1 LGGDAENMMGSRSF
15 QYGDHVRHN
24 RRPEWG
30 IGSIVKAEE
39 TTLNGQPSQRVT
51 VRFPNAGL
59 KTIITAHADL
69 QVVDTNNGPESD
81 GADTHP
87 LGGWDKMKESDWL
100 GEVAQRKVEEAMT
113 SLAPEA
119 RDPFMSLRKR
129 LEACLDLYRFER
141 TGRSLSDWA
150 VAQSGLTDPLSR
162 FTRHEL
168 EVLFDQWAA
177 QRDEHLGRLLQEVKA
192 EPAIVA
198 QLVESAPAGARDA
211 VRRLTAVR

>member
-1 LGGDAENMMGSRSF
+1 MMSSRKF
-15 QYGDHVRHN
+15 EYGDRVRHT

-30 IGSIVKAEE
+30 IGSIVKTEE
-39 TTLNGQPSQRVT
+39 VTLNGRRTQRVS

-59 KTIITAHADL
+59 KTISTAHAEL
-69 QVVDTNNGPESD
+69 QLVNSNNGPESD

-113 SLAPEA
+113 SLSPEV
-119 RDPFMSLRKR
+119 RDPFKSLPQR
-129 LEACLDLYRFER
+129 LEACLDLFRFER
-141 TGRSLSDWA
+141 TGRSVIDWA
-150 VAQSGLTDPLSR
+150 IAQSGLADPLTR

-177 QRDEHLGRLLQEVKA
+177 QRDEHLSRLLQEVKA
-192 EPAIVA
+192 EPGVVA
-198 QLVESAPAGARDA
+198 KLVESAPAGARDA
-211 VRRLTAVR
+211 VRRLTAAR

>member
-1 LGGDAENMMGSRSF
+1 MMSSRSF
-15 QYGDHVRHN
+15 EYGDRVRHA
-24 RRPEWG
+24 RKPEWG
-30 IGSIVKAEE
+30 IGSIVRTEE
-39 TTLNGQPSQRVT
+39 VTLNGRRAQRVS

-59 KTIITAHADL
+59 KTIITAQAEL
-69 QVVDTNNGPESD
+69 QLVNANNGPESD

-87 LGGWDKMKESDWL
+87 LGGWDKMKDTDWL
-100 GEVAQRKVEEAMT
+100 GGVAQRKVEEAMT

-119 RDPFMSLRKR
+119 CDPFMSLQKR
-129 LEACLDLYRFER
+129 LEACLDLYRFDR
-141 TGRSLSDWA
+141 TGRSLLDWA

-177 QRDEHLGRLLQEVKA
+177 QRDEHLGRLLQEVKV
-192 EPAIVA
+192 EPKMVA
-198 QLVESAPAGARDA
+198 KLVESAPAGARDA

>member
-1 LGGDAENMMGSRSF
+1 MMSSRKFEFGDR
-15 QYGDHVRHN
+15 VRHA
-24 RRPEWG
+24 RKPEWG

-39 TTLNGQPSQRVT
+39 MTLNDRRAQRVS

-59 KTIITAHADL
+59 KTISTAHAEL
-69 QVVDTNNGPESD
+69 QLVNANNGPETD

-100 GEVAQRKVEEAMT
+100 GEVAQRKVLEAMT
-113 SLAPEA
+113 SIAPEA
-119 RDPFMSLRKR
+119 LDPFMSPEKR

-141 TGRSLSDWA
+141 TGRSVIDWA
-150 VAQSGLTDPLSR
+150 VAQSGLADPLSR

-177 QRDEHLGRLLQEVKA
+177 QRDEQMGRLLQEVKVD
-192 EPAIVA
+192 PGVVA
-198 QLVESAPAGARDA
+198 KLVDSAPPRARDA
-211 VRRLTAVR
+211 VRRLTAAR

>member
-1 LGGDAENMMGSRSF
+1 MSSRKF
-15 QYGDHVRHN
+15 EYGDRVRHT

-39 TTLNGQPSQRVT
+39 MTLNDRRAQRVS

-59 KTIITAHADL
+59 KTISTAHAEL
-69 QVVDTNNGPESD
+69 QLVNANSGPETD

-100 GEVAQRKVEEAMT
+100 GEVAQRKVVEAMT
-113 SLAPEA
+113 SIAPEA
-119 RDPFMSLRKR
+119 RDPFMSLEKR
-129 LEACLDLYRFER
+129 VEACLDLYRFER
-141 TGRSLSDWA
+141 TGRSLIDWA
-150 VAQSGLTDPLSR
+150 IAQSGLADPLSR

-177 QRDEHLGRLLQEVKA
+177 RRDEHMGGLLQEIKA
-192 EPAIVA
+192 GPDVVA
-198 QLVESAPAGARDA
+198 KLVESAPPGARDA
-211 VRRLTAVR
+211 VRRLTAAR

>member
-1 LGGDAENMMGSRSF
+1 MMSSRKFEFGDR
-15 QYGDHVRHN
+15 VRHA
-24 RRPEWG
+24 RKPEWG

-39 TTLNGQPSQRVT
+39 MTLNDRRAQRVS

-59 KTIITAHADL
+59 KTISTAHAEL
-69 QVVDTNNGPESD
+69 QLVNANNGPETD

-100 GEVAQRKVEEAMT
+100 GEVAQRKVLEAMT
-113 SLAPEA
+113 SIAPEA
-119 RDPFMSLRKR
+119 LDPFMSSEKR

-141 TGRSLSDWA
+141 TGRSVIDWA
-150 VAQSGLTDPLSR
+150 VAQSGLADPLSR

-177 QRDEHLGRLLQEVKA
+177 QRDEQMGRLLQEVKVD
-192 EPAIVA
+192 PGVVA
-198 QLVESAPAGARDA
+198 KLVDSAPPRARDA
-211 VRRLTAVR
+211 VRRLTAAR

>member
-1 LGGDAENMMGSRSF
+1 MSSRKF
-15 QYGDHVRHN
+15 EYGDRVRHT

-30 IGSIVKAEE
+30 IGSIVKTEE
-39 TTLNGQPSQRVT
+39 VTLNGRRTQRVS

-59 KTIITAHADL
+59 KTISTAHAEL
-69 QVVDTNNGPESD
+69 QLVNSNNGPESD

-113 SLAPEA
+113 SLSPEV
-119 RDPFMSLRKR
+119 RDPFKSLPQR
-129 LEACLDLYRFER
+129 LEACLDLFRFER
-141 TGRSLSDWA
+141 TGRSVIDWA
-150 VAQSGLTDPLSR
+150 IAQSGLADPLTR

-177 QRDEHLGRLLQEVKA
+177 QRDEHLSRLLQEVKA
-192 EPAIVA
+192 EPGVVA
-198 QLVESAPAGARDA
+198 KLVESAPAGARDA
-211 VRRLTAVR
+211 VRRLTAAR